1 MEANEQVLAYLNQ
14 NLNKKIADGNPAP
27 IGIWLDGTLV
37 KAEAGKL
44 TAEFVVRPDFLN
56 HAGVIHGGVISAML
70 DEMMG
75 MTLITAKIDHL
86 YVTINLYI
94 DFLYGAKANE
104 KITVTTEI
112 QRVGKKI
119 ANIEAKL
126 HNADGKLF
134 KIAIGRRRRL
144 ISRPKPSYS

>member
-1 MEANEQVLAYLNQ
+1 MEPNEQVLAYLNQ

-126 HNADGKLF
+126 HNADGQLLAKGVSNLAATSIPF
-134 KIAIGRRRRL
+134 SL
-144 ISRPKPSYS
+144 

>member
-1 MEANEQVLAYLNQ
+1 MEPNEQVLAYLNQ

-27 IGIWLDGTLV
+27 IGKWLDGTLV

-44 TAEFVVRPDFLN
+44 TAEFIVRPDFLN

-94 DFLYGAKANE
+94 DFLFGAKANE

-112 QRVGKKI
+112 HRVGKKI
-119 ANIEAKL
+119 ANVEAKL
-126 HNADGKLF
+126 HNAEGKLLAKGVSNLAATSIPF
-134 KIAIGRRRRL
+134 
-144 ISRPKPSYS
+144 SF

>member
-1 MEANEQVLAYLNQ
+1 MC
-14 NLNKKIADGNPAP
+14 IRDS
-27 IGIWLDGTLV
+27 
-37 KAEAGKL
+37 
-44 TAEFVVRPDFLN
+44 VVRPDQLN

-104 KITVTTEI
+104 VITVTTEI
-112 QRVGKKI
+112 HRVGKKI
-119 ANIEAKL
+119 ANVEAKL
-126 HNADGKLF
+126 HNAEGKLLAKGVSNLAATSIPF
-134 KIAIGRRRRL
+134 
-144 ISRPKPSYS
+144 SF

>member
-1 MEANEQVLAYLNQ
+1 MEPNEQVLAFLNQ
-14 NLNKKIADGNPAP
+14 NLHKKIADGNPAP
-27 IGIWLDGTLV
+27 IGKWLDGTLV

-44 TAEFVVRPDFLN
+44 TAEFIVRPDFLN

-94 DFLYGAKANE
+94 DFY
-104 KITVTTEI
+104 TVLRQTRKLPLPRKFTE
-112 QRVGKKI
+112 
-119 ANIEAKL
+119 
-126 HNADGKLF
+126 
-134 KIAIGRRRRL
+134 
-144 ISRPKPSYS
+144 